1 MSIYKD
7 DSDEG
12 EKEKEIE
19 TRKAASIPKK
29 KAKAP
34 YKSKIS
40 GSDNESVDPSFGI
53 QVSEIFFNFLFFSSF
68 VYIIFLLL

>member
-53 QVSEIFFNFLFFSSF
+53 QVSEIFFNFLFFS
-68 VYIIFLLL
+68 